1 MLVLGNTVVSQ
12 GYTIKKTK
20 DKKLTSTYSWT
31 LRLNR
36 VLKEKLLQNFD
47 LIKFRL
53 RNVLVL
59 FQMQADRMHS
69 TAVLKLPSEE
79 TVI

>member
-1 MLVLGNTVVSQ
+1 MLVLGDTVVFTGLQ
-12 GYTIKKTK
+12 YKKNLQLK
-20 DKKLTSTYSWT
+20 RFW
-31 LRLNR
+31 